1 MSWVDFA
8 RSFQFQPFSLFGLPV
23 VCFVMQIF
31 SLSSVSLF
39 IIVNLSATFGAAVDA
54 DVGMFGCWVAGMW
67 MLGWELNAGTGN
79 W

>member
-1 MSWVDFA
+1 VSVTSWIPNFPTLLEV
-8 RSFQFQPFSLFGLPV
+8 
-23 VCFVMQIF
+23 
-31 SLSSVSLF
+31 SSSPGAFSLF